1 MELVVS
7 HVMLVAIR
15 IGGLMSFAPF
25 FGNGAMPNSVKGFLT
40 LALTALLLPVYTAA
54 PWHAADS
61 VSSWAAMAL
70 GEAVVG
76 LMLGITTQF
85 VFDGMELAGQI
96 VGFQFGFSLVNVIDP
111 NSNVEIT
118 VLSTYH
124 SFVALLIFME
134 LGVQRWLLRATAMSF
149 EMLPVGKMASLR
161 VPGPEMMHAAG
172 AMWLIGA
179 EIAVPILVATIFIDV
194 AIGFLTK
201 ASPQF
206 PALFAGISVKVLIG
220 FAILFGTVSF
230 WPRALEHY
238 FYQSLQTLEQF
249 LSIGK

>member
-1 MELVVS
+1 MEQFVS
-7 HVMLVAIR
+7 HGMLVAIR

-25 FGNGAMPNSVKGFLT
+25 FGNGAMPTAVKGFLT

-54 PWHAADS
+54 PWHAAGS
-61 VSSWAAMAL
+61 ISSWTGMAL

-76 LMLGITTQF
+76 MMLGITTQF

-96 VGFQFGFSLVNVIDP
+96 IGFQFGFSLVNVIDP
-111 NSNVEIT
+111 NSNVETT

-124 SFVALLIFME
+124 VFVALLIFMQ

-161 VPGPEMMHAAG
+161 VPAPEMLRAAG

-179 EIAVPILVATIFIDV
+179 EIAIPILVATMFIDI

-206 PALFAGISVKVLIG
+206 PALFAGISVKVLTG
-220 FAILFGTVSF
+220 FAILFGTVPF